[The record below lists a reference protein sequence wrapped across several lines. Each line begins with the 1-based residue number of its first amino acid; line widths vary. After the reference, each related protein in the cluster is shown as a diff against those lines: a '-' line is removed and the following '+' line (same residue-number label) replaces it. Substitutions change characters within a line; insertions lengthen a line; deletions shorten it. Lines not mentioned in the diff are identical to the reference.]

1 MSDSSR
7 KVYSA
12 RRFRIV
18 VLLLTLVFV
27 PIVIGASLLIYQ
39 YMRFGVLVEQR
50 LTGEKGRLPSRV
62 YARPLVL
69 RPGLVLAPDG
79 LVKVLNG
86 LRYGQRDGT
95 PTEAGQFSVS
105 PAGVTVFPRP
115 VDSGATEPLLV
126 SFATD
131 KLGVT
136 LVKDIRGAGRA
147 RRSATR
153 SRPSSRSS
161 SPTCSTRT
169 ARSAA
174 TCASRSCPTTS

>member
-39 YMRFGVLVEQR
+39 YMRFGVMVEQR

-79 LVKVLNG
+79 LREG
-86 LRYGQRDGT
+86 PQRPALRPSATGRR
-95 PTEAGQFSVS
+95 PRPGQFSVS
-105 PAGVTVFPRP
+105 PAGVTV
-115 VDSGATEPLLV
+115 S
-126 SFATD
+126 S
-131 KLGVT
+131 
-136 LVKDIRGAGRA
+136 RGRSTPGR
-147 RRSATR
+147 R
-153 SRPSSRSS
+153 SRSS
-161 SPTCSTRT
+161 SPSP
-169 ARSAA
+169 
-174 TCASRSCPTTS
+174 PTSWA